1 MNNVLR
7 VAVASAFVFAAIAPN
22 TASAVPPPPPVHHA
36 VISGSSTAGIA
47 ATTGFLGFVAF
58 LATYDFVRRTTCI
71 GDPLALGGPG
81 FSEPMPA
88 AGSIIPPKC
97 PLFTKGKGRK
107 H

>member
-1 MNNVLR
+1 MNKFVCA
-7 VAVASAFVFAAIAPN
+7 AVACIFVAAVTPN
-22 TASAVPPPPPVHHA
+22 TASAVVPVVHHA
-36 VISGSSTAGIA
+36 PALGTSSAGGAA
-47 ATTGFLGFVAF
+47 ATGGFLGFVAF

-88 AGSIIPPKC
+88 VGNIIPPKC
-97 PLFTKGKGRK
+97 PLFKKGKGRK

>member
-1 MNNVLR
+1 MNKFVCAAVGCIF
-7 VAVASAFVFAAIAPN
+7 VAAVTPN
-22 TASAVPPPPPVHHA
+22 TASAVIVVHPTPA
-36 VISGSSTAGIA
+36 LGASSTAGAA
-47 ATTGFLGFVAF
+47 ATGGFLGFVAF

-88 AGSIIPPKC
+88 VGNIIPPKC
-97 PLFTKGKGRK
+97 PLFKKGKGRK